1 MSVSHDSGKV
11 AVMIPCFNESQSI
24 GNVVRDFLKIL
35 PDSDIYVYDNN
46 SSDDP
51 AGIAARAGA
60 IVRKEPRQGKGNVMR
75 SMFQDIDADIY
86 VIVDGDD
93 TYPAEAAPEL
103 IDALVNNR
111 ADMVVGD
118 RLSSTY
124 FTENKRPFHNSG
136 NRFVRMMINRL
147 FNARLHDILSGYRVF
162 SRDFIKNFPV
172 MSSGFEIE
180 TEMTIHALDK
190 NYRVCE
196 VPIEYRDR
204 GEGSESKLNTFSDG
218 FRVIGTLFSLFRNYR
233 PLLFFSIISVISF
246 VGSVALM
253 VPVLM
258 EYWDTG
264 LVPRFP
270 SLIVACTFLML
281 SILLFLC
288 GLVLDT
294 ISRNQ
299 RQMLELMRLQRH

>member
-24 GNVVRDFLKIL
+24 GNVVRDFRKIL

-46 SSDDP
+46 SSDDT

-233 PLLFFSIISVISF
+233 PLLFFSVMSVCSF

>member
-46 SSDDP
+46 SSDDT

>member
-1 MSVSHDSGKV
+1 
-11 AVMIPCFNESQSI
+11 MIPCFNESQSI

-46 SSDDP
+46 SSDDT